1 RARPDELCMSR
12 LVRWRENI
20 MIVGIDV
27 GGTHTDAVLLDR
39 FKIKKTAK
47 VLTDRNNL
55 IKSLMAV
62 TEEIFTSEDPGKL
75 EKIVLSTT
83 ISTNAIVQGK
93 TDRVGMILAAGP
105 GLSPEML
112 RINNDTHF
120 ISGYVNHRGIRVTGT
135 DRGEVSNIGDI
146 FKREG
151 IDHVGI
157 VGKFSTRNPALETE
171 TGDIIEGRFRHISFG
186 HRTSGNLNLPRR
198 IATTYLNAAIWDT
211 YNAFVKD
218 VMNYVGRTNTTAPIY
233 ILKADGGTSSIS
245 QSARYPVGSILS
257 GPAASVMGILSL
269 TNDSRD
275 AIALDIGGTTTD
287 IAIFAGGVPLLE
299 PLGVTIEGHKTLI
312 RGLLIRSIGIGGD
325 SRIRY
330 EDGQL
335 VVGPERD
342 GVAAAFGGPSPT
354 PTDAMIALGLTDIG
368 DRGKALKAIEK
379 IADVKNYSI
388 EEMAKEMFD
397 LACHKIISAV
407 NKMLLEINNKPVYT
421 VHEIFEGKKI
431 TPEMVYIVGGPAKP
445 MAPYI
450 DKMLGFPSC
459 IPEHAEVANAI
470 GAALARTTTE
480 LTLLADTEKGEMT
493 IAEEGIQTAIP
504 REFTREDALRI
515 CENKLRERALR
526 MGAQEDDIDIEII
539 EDQSFNMVR
548 GMGYTT
554 GKNIRIK
561 AQVKPGLIA
570 GFKKE
575 ERHVR

>member
-1 RARPDELCMSR
+1 
-12 LVRWRENI
+12 
-20 MIVGIDV
+20 MIIGIDV

-47 VLTDRNNL
+47 VITNQENL
-55 IKSLMAV
+55 IDSLMEV
-62 TEEIFTSEDPGKL
+62 TKEIFEGEDPGEL

-105 GLSPEML
+105 GLSTEIL
-112 RINNDTHF
+112 RINEDTHF

-146 FKREG
+146 FKKEE

-157 VGKFSTRNPALETE
+157 VGKFSTRNPRLETE
-171 TGDIIEGRFRHISFG
+171 IGDIINDRFEHISFG
-186 HRTSGNLNLPRR
+186 HRMSGNLNFPRR

-218 VMNYVGRTNTTAPIY
+218 VMKYVGRTNTTAPIY
-233 ILKADGGTSSIS
+233 ILKADGGTSGIS
-245 QSARYPVGSILS
+245 QSAGYPVGSILS

-269 TNDSRD
+269 TNGSRD
-275 AIALDIGGTTTD
+275 AVALDIGGTTTD
-287 IAIFAGGVPLLE
+287 IAIFAGGTPLLE

-312 RGLLIRSIGIGGD
+312 RGLLTKSIGIGGD
-325 SRIRY
+325 SRVRY
-330 EDGQL
+330 EDGCL
-335 VVGPERD
+335 AIGPERD
-342 GVAAAFGGPSPT
+342 GPAAAFGGPSPT
-354 PTDAMIALGLTDIG
+354 PTDAMIALGLTNIG
-368 DRGKALKAIEK
+368 DLDKALKAVKE
-379 IADVKNYSI
+379 IAGVKNYSI

-397 LACHKIISAV
+397 LACRKIISAV
-407 NKMLLEINNKPVYT
+407 NEMLREINNKPVYT

-431 TPEMVYIVGGPAKP
+431 NPEVVYVVGGPARP

-480 LTLLADTEKGEMT
+480 LTLLADTEKGEMS
-493 IAEEGIQTAIP
+493 IAEEGIQTGIS
-504 REFTREDALRI
+504 RGFTRKDAIDI
-515 CENKLRERALR
+515 CEDKLRERALR
-526 MGAQEDDIDIEII
+526 MGAQEDDLDIEII
-539 EDQSFNMVR
+539 EDQVFNMVR
-548 GMGYTT
+548 GMGYST

-561 AQVKPGLIA
+561 TQVKPGLIA

-575 ERHVR
+575 ELNVRR

>member
-1 RARPDELCMSR
+1 
-12 LVRWRENI
+12 
-20 MIVGIDV
+20 MIIGIDV

-47 VLTDRNNL
+47 VITNQENL
-55 IKSLMAV
+55 IDSLMEV
-62 TEEIFTSEDPGKL
+62 TKEIFEGEDPGKL
-75 EKIVLSTT
+75 EKVVLSTT

-93 TDRVGMILAAGP
+93 TNRVGMILAAGP
-105 GLSPEML
+105 GLSTEML
-112 RINNDTHF
+112 RINEDTHF
-120 ISGYVNHRGIRVTGT
+120 ISGYVNHRGIRVAGT
-135 DRGEVSNIGDI
+135 DRGEVSSIGDI
-146 FKREG
+146 FEKEG

-157 VGKFSTRNPALETE
+157 VGKFSTRNPRLETE
-171 TGDIIEGRFRHISFG
+171 IGDIIDGRFRHMSFG
-186 HRTSGNLNLPRR
+186 HRISGNLNFPRR

-218 VMNYVGRTNTTAPIY
+218 VMEYVGRTNTTAPIY
-233 ILKADGGTSSIS
+233 ILKADGGTSGIS
-245 QSARYPVGSILS
+245 QSAGYPVGSILS

-269 TNDSRD
+269 TNGSRD
-275 AIALDIGGTTTD
+275 AVALDIGGTTTD
-287 IAIFAGGVPLLE
+287 IAIFAGGTPLLE

-312 RGLLIRSIGIGGD
+312 RGLLTKSIGIGGD
-325 SRIRY
+325 SRVRY
-330 EDGQL
+330 ENGRL
-335 VVGPERD
+335 VIGPERD
-342 GVAAAFGGPSPT
+342 GPAAAFGGPSPT

-368 DRGKALKAIEK
+368 DREKALKAVEK
-379 IADVKNYSI
+379 MAGVKNYSI

-397 LACHKIISAV
+397 LACRKIISAV
-407 NKMLLEINNKPVYT
+407 DEMLREINDKPVYT

-431 TPEMVYIVGGPAKP
+431 NPEVVYVVGGPARP

-493 IAEEGIQTAIP
+493 IAEEGIQTGIP
-504 REFTREDALRI
+504 RGFTREDAIDI
-515 CENKLRERALR
+515 CENKLRERALK
-526 MGAQEDDIDIEII
+526 MGAQEDDLDIEII
-539 EDQSFNMVR
+539 EDQVFNMVR

-575 ERHVR
+575 ELNVRR

>member
-1 RARPDELCMSR
+1 
-12 LVRWRENI
+12 
-20 MIVGIDV
+20 MIIGIDV

-47 VLTDRNNL
+47 VITNQENL
-55 IKSLMAV
+55 IDSLMEV
-62 TEEIFTSEDPGKL
+62 TKEIFEGEDPGEL

-105 GLSPEML
+105 GLSSEML
-112 RINNDTHF
+112 RINEDTHF

-135 DRGEVSNIGDI
+135 DRREVSGIGDI
-146 FKREG
+146 FEKEG

-157 VGKFSTRNPALETE
+157 VGKFSTRNPRLETE
-171 TGDIIEGRFRHISFG
+171 IGDIISDRFGHISFG
-186 HRTSGNLNLPRR
+186 HRMSGNLNFPRR
-198 IATTYLNAAIWDT
+198 ISTTYLNAAIWDT
-211 YNAFVKD
+211 YNAFVKN
-218 VMNYVGRTNTTAPIY
+218 VMEYVGRTNTAAPIY
-233 ILKADGGTSSIS
+233 ILKADGGTSGIS
-245 QSARYPVGSILS
+245 QSAGYPVGSILS

-269 TNDSRD
+269 TNGSRD
-275 AIALDIGGTTTD
+275 AVALDIGGTTTD
-287 IAIFAGGVPLLE
+287 IAIFAGGTPLLE

-312 RGLLIRSIGIGGD
+312 RGLLTKSIGIGGD
-325 SRIRY
+325 SRVRY
-330 EDGQL
+330 EDGYL
-335 VVGPERD
+335 VIGPERD
-342 GVAAAFGGPSPT
+342 GPAAAFGGPSPT

-368 DRGKALKAIEK
+368 DREKALKAVKE
-379 IADVKNYSI
+379 IAGHKDYSI

-397 LACHKIISAV
+397 LACRKIISAV
-407 NKMLLEINNKPVYT
+407 NEMLSEINNKPVYT

-431 TPEMVYIVGGPAKP
+431 NPEVVYVVGGPARP

-493 IAEEGIQTAIP
+493 IAEEGIQTGIS
-504 REFTREDALRI
+504 RGFTREDAIDI
-515 CENKLRERALR
+515 CEDKLRERALR
-526 MGAQEDDIDIEII
+526 MGAQENDLDIEII
-539 EDQSFNMVR
+539 EDQVFNMVR

-575 ERHVR
+575 ELNVRK